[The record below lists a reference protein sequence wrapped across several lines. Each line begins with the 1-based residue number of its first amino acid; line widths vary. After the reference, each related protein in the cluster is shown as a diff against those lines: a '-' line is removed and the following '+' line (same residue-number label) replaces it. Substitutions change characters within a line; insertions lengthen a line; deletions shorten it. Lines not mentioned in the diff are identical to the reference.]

1 MVVVLTPPLKRWA
14 NNHCA
19 YGAGQLAALAWR
31 EGNQHCGYGAGLINN
46 TPAGRG

>member
-1 MVVVLTPPLKRWA
+1 
-14 NNHCA
+14 
-19 YGAGQLAALAWR
+19 LAALAWR